1 MHNTMSQTESPRSA
15 PTVTLRRI
23 WSVRADGSYEVSHAP
38 RADETTIALR
48 TMEGEGV
55 IELKNGIFSL
65 RADSLLLFSSS
76 DIRRYGTKNNFW
88 HFYWFEFE
96 CPSLLLPL
104 CRPMTVTDPSEDWP
118 ELCYAALSDSG
129 RSAYVSSVFGAMLT
143 HWLQFADE
151 KDTDPGT
158 LVAEQAVRYIQVHFG
173 ERETGLA
180 RLARSLG
187 VSDRYLRKVFREKTG
202 LSPQDYISEC
212 RIRSAKERLETTSE
226 EINSIA
232 LSLGYQNQ
240 YYFSNFFKAKTGMSP
255 SAYRENARAS
265 SPETKRRPL

>member
-55 IELKNGIFSL
+55 IELKNGTFSP

-76 DIRRYGTKNNFW
+76 DIRRYGTKDNFW

-129 RSAYVSSVFGAMLT
+129 RSAYVSKQRRGCLPPLT
-143 HWLQFADE
+143 E
-151 KDTDPGT
+151 KMP
-158 LVAEQAVRYIQVHFG
+158 
-173 ERETGLA
+173 A
-180 RLARSLG
+180 RLRPKQNADLC
-187 VSDRYLRKVFREKTG
+187 KTIF
-202 LSPQDYISEC
+202 LS
-212 RIRSAKERLETTSE
+212 RRAKERRFRSFARFFILPPHLTAPL
-226 EINSIA
+226 SI
-232 LSLGYQNQ
+232 
-240 YYFSNFFKAKTGMSP
+240 
-255 SAYRENARAS
+255 
-265 SPETKRRPL
+265 RP